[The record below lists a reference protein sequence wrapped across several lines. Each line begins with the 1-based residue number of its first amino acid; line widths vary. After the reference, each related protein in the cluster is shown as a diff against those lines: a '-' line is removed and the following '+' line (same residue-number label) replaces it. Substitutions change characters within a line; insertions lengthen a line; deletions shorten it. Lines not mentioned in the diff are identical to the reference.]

1 MPIEFFDPEI
11 AVINNGMASS
21 DKHDDEFE
29 SVTTSAQVSGME
41 LRMLAPVIKN
51 NQTPK
56 FLAFPGYAQ
65 LYCLTLI
72 VSDADNQMAGSID
85 LTGFP
90 RIGDNETLPISK
102 TLYYWQAA
110 DETCESPNQ
119 IHMMCTIMKSK
130 KALRDTSAILSSLKD
145 DEQYKGLTGQLSK
158 LAKSVTSFN
167 AVTDTIVQIA
177 GVVGKYLGNVEDKAL
192 GTVLNSYTTIHGDF
206 DKTGV
211 NAFSYTTR
219 NVDFK
224 FELTIRNKQQ
234 AVSPSIVPV
243 PVQPN
248 QPATTISGQQPEEH
262 EEEPVH
268 AEMKPL

>member
-11 AVINNGMASS
+11 AVVNNGMASA
-21 DKHDDEFE
+21 DKPDDEFE
-29 SVTTSAQVSGME
+29 SVTNSSQVSGME
-41 LRMLAPVIKN
+41 LRMLAPLIKN

-56 FLAFPGYAQ
+56 FLAFPGYAK

-72 VSDADNQMAGSID
+72 VSDADNQMVGSID
-85 LTGFP
+85 LSGFP
-90 RIGDNETLPISK
+90 RIGDNENLPISK

-110 DETCESPNQ
+110 DETSVSPNQ
-119 IHMMCTIMKSK
+119 IHVMCTVMKSK
-130 KALRDTSAILSSLKD
+130 KSLRDTSAVLSSLKD

-158 LAKSVTSFN
+158 LARNVTSFN

-206 DKTGV
+206 DKTGA
-211 NAFSYTTR
+211 NTFSYTTR

-234 AVSPSIVPV
+234 AVSPSTTTAAAQSNHPV
-243 PVQPN
+243 T
-248 QPATTISGQQPEEH
+248 ATPGQQPEEH
-262 EEEPVH
+262 EEERVN
-268 AEMKPL
+268 ADMKPL

>member
-1 MPIEFFDPEI
+1 MAIEFFDPEI
-11 AVINNGMASS
+11 AVVNNGIASS
-21 DKHDDEFE
+21 DKQDDDFE
-29 SVTTSAQVSGME
+29 SVTTSSEVSGME
-41 LRMLAPVIKN
+41 LRMLAPLIKN

-56 FLAFPGYAQ
+56 FLAFPGYAK

-72 VSDADNQMAGSID
+72 VSDADNQMVGSID

-110 DETCESPNQ
+110 DETSVSPNQ
-119 IHMMCTIMKSK
+119 IHVMCTIMKSK
-130 KALRDTSAILSSLKD
+130 KALRDTGSILNTLKD

-158 LAKSVTSFN
+158 LAKNVTSFN
-167 AVTDTIVQIA
+167 VVTDTLVQIA

-234 AVSPSIVPV
+234 AVSPSTMTTAT
-243 PVQPN
+243 QPN
-248 QPATTISGQQPEEH
+248 QAAAAIPGQQPEEH
-262 EEEPVH
+262 EEEQVH
-268 AEMKPL
+268 AEMQPL

>member
-1 MPIEFFDPEI
+1 MAIDFFDSEI
-11 AVINNGMASS
+11 AVITNGMASS
-21 DKHDDEFE
+21 DNQDDEFE
-29 SVTTSAQVSGME
+29 SVTTSAEVSGME
-41 LRMLAPVIKN
+41 LRMLAPLIKN

-56 FLAFPGYAQ
+56 FLAFPGYAK

-85 LTGFP
+85 LSGFP

-110 DETCESPNQ
+110 NESSVSPNQ
-119 IHMMCTIMKSK
+119 IHVMCTVMKSK
-130 KALRDTSAILSSLKD
+130 KTLRDTAGILQTLKD

-158 LAKSVTSFN
+158 LARNVTSFN

-211 NAFSYTTR
+211 NTFSYTTR

-234 AVSPSIVPV
+234 ASPLIASVVSTQATPPL
-243 PVQPN
+243 PVQPK
-248 QPATTISGQQPEEH
+248 QEH
-262 EEEPVH
+262 EEEQVQ